1 MTNNYIIVRR
11 AVVPKKGR
19 ADNMSQVEDFVKE
32 VESLQDAESKVL
44 IVAGKPGSGK
54 SKVLREAADIKGWDY
69 VDCRLLITEGFL
81 ELLPAERQKKAP
93 AIMRAILT
101 GYNSDII
108 LLDRVQTFFVPV
120 LHIDVATLLKELG
133 KDFTIVVAWPGY
145 VDNGVLCYDK
155 FDGTESIRVKADGLK
170 IWNVEY

>member
-1 MTNNYIIVRR
+1 
-11 AVVPKKGR
+11 
-19 ADNMSQVEDFVKE
+19 MSQVEDFVKE
-32 VESLQDAESKVL
+32 VASLQDAESKVL

-93 AIMRAILT
+93 AIMREILAS
-101 GYNSDII
+101 YNSDVI

-120 LHIDVATLLKELG
+120 LHIDVETLLHELG
-133 KDFTIVVAWPGY
+133 KSFTLVVAWPGY
-145 VDNGVLCYDK
+145 VDNDILCYDK
-155 FDGTESIRVKADGLK
+155 FDGTASIRVKSEGMK
-170 IWNVEY
+170 IWNVEC